1 MTNTGNSSRR
11 VNVRSYTVDANGAL
25 VNFEETTKVVG
36 TSDAYIKIFEDGWK
50 VSGLQDVS
58 YRFVMEIVG
67 RMTFADAGQLVALS
81 PADKQ
86 LLAEKFGKSVRQ
98 VERMLLAMVES
109 KILRKVRRG
118 YYQVNPYMFG
128 RGRQSDIDALRTR
141 YTMDVLRREGE
152 GRGSEGGR
160 EELDAP

>member
-1 MTNTGNSSRR
+1 MTNNGNSSRR

-36 TSDAYIKIFEDGWK
+36 TSDAYIKVFEEGWK

-67 RMTFADAGQLVALS
+67 RMTFADTGQLVALS

-86 LLAEKFGKSVRQ
+86 ILAEKFGKSVRQ
-98 VERMLLAMVES
+98 VERMLQAMVAS
-109 KILRKVRRG
+109 RILRKVRRG
-118 YYQVNPYMFG
+118 HYQVNPYMFG
-128 RGRQSDIDALRTR
+128 RGRQGDIDALRSR
-141 YTMDVLRREGE
+141 YMIEVLGQKERGE
-152 GRGSEGGR
+152 NG
-160 EELDAP
+160 